1 MKTEKRKTLQG
12 SVLFTVVCVMA
23 LLIIFLTGTL
33 ALASASS
40 NRAHKSYSSSQA
52 SYTARAAIESF
63 TLAMERE
70 PGLPAAIENMGNNP
84 LYPQVIIN
92 DPSLGRVGCYDDS
105 GDWHDNVIEI
115 APVESTEKQYIFTD
129 ANKDGKEEW
138 VEVTAVR
145 VTATCRVGKEEETV
159 SAYIR
164 KMPAGSSKTTPGGLE
179 GLHEVGGNSFPNGGK
194 IYGGFGLGIAK
205 DNTGLYHLHNALEAR
220 TKIAFINGSLVH
232 ASSSAKFFVE
242 NPTDPDAA
250 KPYSQTVIMGNLW
263 MENNTFIFV
272 DYDMKSNYTQKEIPY
287 LYVDGAMVCESG
299 TQLVVGNGDSAK
311 NGPFNVFI
319 GTVDTKAIKD
329 TELKVGHCDLYLMD
343 KYQEDEYYT
352 VLHCDRKTSYQETAD
367 FEPEKYLS
375 DWSKRPAK
383 YQNIDSY
390 ARVKKG
396 DNYFGSSGTSTLYAW
411 ESSVVNK
418 SDSTNISEGGNIY
431 CKGNLTLQ
439 NAHIYGDVRVEG
451 DCTIKNGVTIDGD
464 LVVGGTLNIYDGGGR
479 AEHRGQISDWGS
491 VYCDN
496 VIGEGA
502 TREDDVLQDGFEE
515 HLDEVQPGYTPIHNF
530 VYDNTPLPEEMYEY
544 RHSFKTNE
552 TGWRTHIKYP
562 GDDDLGTDLGWD
574 DEKTDGIRNA
584 DYAIYAIADEYLDK
598 VDCVGKKYGFEP
610 PYYVTSAEGFDTSRV
625 TFSSQT
631 IYKADPNDPGLPYV
645 DETGN
650 YVQVDDE
657 YSYYKVDDEG
667 NILNEVSKDTA
678 TRTYYT
684 KVGDSKI
691 YSKAEAYGRAVLLNS
706 KSVRDYPKG
715 EVYPSNMTR
724 EKIYG
729 EDTDLGFKAAT
740 GETKIIKNLG
750 EMRKDLNM
758 NEATGEY
765 KKEIYHTCV
774 PKEYCLNAKDDA
786 DTEENKLPY
795 AFNADGS
802 KDLTSGVWNKAGDTI
817 IKSCIIGYDKD
828 AKDESG
834 NPKVFT
840 ILDKSNIKIESSNN
854 VWVVLRNVYMKEDS
868 QIICNTNKGGKVCFL
883 IDGTLAIRKGMIRPN
898 TFTNGCDVDC
908 KTQWGIEYYGVPS
921 SSIQCEVNA
930 TLVGT
935 FMCPE
940 TTFSSEV
947 AGYWPCNYTD
957 EYGHTTSI
965 ASPIVGSALFGKIN
979 SASNDFA
986 VLNSGGNS
994 ASDDKVVVN
1003 TVFGTY
1009 QIDYF
1014 MGV

>member
-70 PGLPAAIENMGNNP
+70 PGLPAAIENMGNDP

-115 APVESTEKQYIFTD
+115 APVESANKQYIFTD

-194 IYGGFGLGIAK
+194 VYGGFGLGIAK
-205 DNTGLYHLHNALEAR
+205 DNSGIYRLHNALEAR
-220 TKIAFINGSLVH
+220 TKIAFINGSLVY
-232 ASSSAKFFVE
+232 ATGSAKFFVE
-242 NPTDPDAA
+242 TPAKPDKMA
-250 KPYSQTVIMGNLW
+250 KPYSQTVIMGNVW
-263 MENNTFIFV
+263 MENSNFFFV
-272 DYDMKSNYTQKEIPY
+272 DYDMNENYTQKQIPY
-287 LYVDGAMVCESG
+287 LYIDGALVCQSG
-299 TQLVVGNGDSAK
+299 TDLVQGIKDPK
-311 NGPFNVFI
+311 KPNGPFNVFI
-319 GTVDTKAIKD
+319 GTLNTKAYTD
-329 TELKVGHCDLYLMD
+329 VQFSAGGSDLYLMD
-343 KYQEDEYYT
+343 DYQEDEYYT
-352 VLHCDRKTSYQETAD
+352 VLHTKDLDIAAEELPYPD
-367 FEPEKYLS
+367 DPENPENPAGLIDKYV
-375 DWSKRPAK
+375 K
-383 YQNIDSY
+383 
-390 ARVKKG
+390 VKKG
-396 DNYFGSSGTSTLYAW
+396 DNYFGSSGTSSLYAW
-411 ESSVVNK
+411 TSSYVNK
-418 SDSTNISEGGNIY
+418 SDSKNISEGGNIY

-439 NAHIYGDVRVEG
+439 EAKIKGDVRVEG
-451 DCTIKNGVTIDGD
+451 DCTIMNNVDIEGD
-464 LVVGGTLNIYDGGGR
+464 LVVGGILYISDGNGR
-479 AEHRGQISDWGS
+479 AEHRGQISDWS
-491 VYCDN
+491 RVYCDN

-502 TREDDVLQDGFEE
+502 TREDDVLQPGFEA
-515 HLDEVQPGYTPIHNF
+515 HIDEVQPGYTPVHNF

-610 PYYVTSAEGFDTSRV
+610 PYYVTSADGFDTSRV

-667 NILNEVSKDTA
+667 NVLDEVSKDTA

-715 EVYPSNMTR
+715 EIYPSNMTR

-786 DTEENKLPY
+786 DTEENKLPC

-802 KDLTSGVWNKAGDTI
+802 KDLSSGVWNKAGDTI

-840 ILDKSNIKIESSNN
+840 IPDKSNIKIESSNN

-868 QIICNTNKGGKVCFL
+868 QIICDTNKGGKVCFL
-883 IDGTLAIRKGMIRPN
+883 IDGILTIRKGMIRPN

-921 SSIQCEVNA
+921 SSIKCEVNA

-935 FMCPE
+935 FMCPV
-940 TTFSSEV
+940 TTFSSQV

-965 ASPIVGSALFGKIN
+965 DSPIVGSALFGKIE
-979 SASNDFA
+979 SAQNAFA
-986 VLNSGGNS
+986 VLNSGGS
-994 ASDDKVVVN
+994 GASDDKVVVN